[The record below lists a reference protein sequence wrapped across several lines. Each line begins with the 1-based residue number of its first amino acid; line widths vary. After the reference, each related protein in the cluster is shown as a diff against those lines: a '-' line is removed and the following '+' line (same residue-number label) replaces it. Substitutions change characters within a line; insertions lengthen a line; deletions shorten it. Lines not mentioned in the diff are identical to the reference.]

1 MSAEDAKTFNVISG
15 KPFQA
20 FNDLR
25 YNGGFLNLADLSE
38 RPWAGAFTYR
48 NKKNLSR
55 FEVTL
60 SEVNANDDCLMTLF
74 STGLG
79 LVMNYRP

>member
-25 YNGGFLNLADLSE
+25 YTDGFLNWADVSE

-48 NKKNLSR
+48 NKKTLSR
-55 FEVTL
+55 VEVTL
-60 SEVNANDDCLMTLF
+60 SEVNANADCLRTLF

-79 LVMNYRP
+79 LVMNDRP